1 MTNSG
6 SAIAASTVVNTNEYV
21 HVIKDGQ
28 IRNYLWNGIS
38 SWVRQ
43 GSTDSLKPYPY
54 DTVATTYSGAVLP
67 MIELYKSGGMSGTVV
82 FTLTYTYGASG
93 NVTSVV
99 RT

>member
-1 MTNSG
+1 LSNSG
-6 SAIAASTVVNTNEYV
+6 SAVSATNAVNVNEYV
-21 HVIKDGQ
+21 HEIKEGQ
-28 IRNYLWNGIS
+28 IKNYMWDGVS

-43 GSTDSLKPYPY
+43 GSSDGLKPSPY

-67 MIELYKSGGMSGTVV
+67 YIEKYKMGGMSGTVI
-82 FTLTYTYGASG
+82 FTLTYTYGASS